1 MLRSVDLSDY
11 MLHNP
16 VKVSGKD
23 NVFSVIDK
31 IIEHKISGVCVVD
44 DDGKLIGILSEM
56 DCLKA
61 ILVAVYNEGGNL
73 GLVSD
78 CMTADVDCCEL
89 HADVVNVAADM
100 LKKGHRRRPVVD
112 KGQLVG
118 QITCRQLLRV
128 VSQFKR
134 EKK

>member
-16 VKVSGKD
+16 VKVASSD
-23 NVFSVIDK
+23 NVLSAVDK
-31 IIEHKISGVCVVD
+31 IIEHKISGVCVVND
-44 DDGKLIGILSEM
+44 EGTLIGVLSEM

-61 ILVAVYNEGGNL
+61 ILGAVYHEGGTV
-73 GLVSD
+73 GLVAD
-78 CMTADVDCCEL
+78 CMTANVDCCEL
-89 HADVVNVAADM
+89 HADVVNVAEDM

-112 KGQLVG
+112 KGKLVG

-128 VSQFKR
+128 VSQFNR
-134 EKK
+134 EAH